1 MTEQGLDSK
10 LKITQSGFYNN
21 FEKHPLY
28 TNLLP
33 IIQSWEG
40 AWKEEASE
48 RKYRE
53 EKSRDWLF
61 RQKRTKGLEDALKR
75 LAEKD
80 IPGKSHIKA
89 YLKDQY
95 RRNCKPNTLRNSLNA
110 IVSFLEFT
118 TRLGMIHLEEITR
131 SLMGAY
137 IEHEQDRGLK
147 ASTVKMRFRTVN
159 AFLRYLIDNDIIL
172 PDVLSKRMIIKVPD
186 ALPRAIEPD
195 DSKRLVSVIDH
206 IRNRAM
212 ILILLRTGMRIGE
225 LLNTLVEDVN
235 INERKINI
243 YEAEKTRVGRV
254 VYLSDDAMNALKAW
268 LKKREPHKLFLF
280 YGQGRHTMSYQNF
293 RIIFAKYLDKAGL
306 RNNDI
311 TPHCLRHTCA
321 SDLLNAGMRLECVQ
335 QILGHSSIEMTRR
348 YARLTDKT
356 REDEYFRAMNKIERG
371 EIDGHY
377 RLDSKLQTLLKEK
390 ELLSSHN
397 QELHEHP

>member
-21 FEKHPLY
+21 LEKHPLY

-53 EKSRDWLF
+53 EKPRDWLF

-110 IVSFLEFT
+110 IVPFLEFT
-118 TRLGMIHLEEITR
+118 NRSGMTHLEEIPR

-137 IEHEQDRGLK
+137 VEHEQDRGLK
-147 ASTVKMRFRTVN
+147 ASTVKMRLRTVN

-172 PDVLSKRMIIKVPD
+172 PDVLSKRLIIKVPD

-268 LKKREPHKLFLF
+268 LKKREPHKVFLF
-280 YGQGRHTMSYQNF
+280 YAQGRHTMSYQNF
-293 RIIFAKYLDKAGL
+293 RMIFAKYLDKAGL
-306 RNNDI
+306 GHKDY

-356 REDEYFRAMNKIERG
+356 REEEYFRAMSKIERG
-371 EIDGHY
+371 EVNGHY
-377 RLDSKLQTLLKEK
+377 RLDSELQALLKKE
-390 ELLSSHN
+390 ELLLPHN